1 MMPRILI
8 VEDNEDLAFGLR
20 ASLEAEGHA
29 VEVAENGVAGLARAR
44 DFEPDLVVL
53 DLSLPQLDGH
63 GVLRALRGEGNK
75 VPVLVL
81 TARSTETDI
90 VRGFHIG
97 ADDYVTKPFSLS
109 VLLARVRALL
119 RRHPELESGAR
130 VHRFGDVV
138 IDPASRTATK
148 AGREV
153 TLTHREF
160 DLLIALIGRRGA
172 VASRQ
177 QLLREVWEHQADVQ
191 TRTVDIHIAELRRK
205 LEDDPSD
212 PVHILTVWKVGYRFV
227 PGGGPK

>member
-1 MMPRILI
+1 MTRILVI
-8 VEDNEDLAFGLR
+8 EDEPGIALGLETDLTLEGYDVEIARDGETGLR
-20 ASLEAEGHA
+20 RAREGTFDLILLDVMLPRKDGFA
-29 VEVAENGVAGLARAR
+29 ICRELRRAGL
-44 DFEPDLVVL
+44 
-53 DLSLPQLDGH
+53 
-63 GVLRALRGEGNK
+63 
-75 VPVLVL
+75 PVSIIVL
-81 TARSTETDI
+81 TAKSQEAEK
-90 VRGFHIG
+90 VLGLELG

-148 AGREV
+148 TGREV

-205 LEDDPSD
+205 LENDPSD